1 MANFAAIDFTI
12 ALQALDIPD
21 IVILKITEAHKIC
34 TAHDLAN
41 INLKHLGTLLHAKL
55 STPGT
60 GSIVHCPETNV
71 LCIEALAYWLRNE
84 CHVGRDLDP
93 IAFIDICN
101 TWVDRMIE
109 ESNQKC
115 DGTESKPTDPEKFKD
130 LTKWATFH
138 ELFVV
143 YLSLITRSS
152 GVPLVYVI
160 CHSSEPDYSVQ
171 DESARLIACA
181 PLHGRVFD
189 HDNGIVNDH
198 LKGPVLD
205 GPGWAWI
212 QQYNQ

>member
-1 MANFAAIDFTI
+1 MARDI
-12 ALQALDIPD
+12 ANVDP
-21 IVILKITEAHKIC
+21 
-34 TAHDLAN
+34 
-41 INLKHLGTLLHAKL
+41 KHLGTLLHAKL

-84 CHVGRDLDP
+84 CHVGRELDP

-138 ELFVV
+138 ESFVV
-143 YLSLITRSS
+143 YLSSITRSS

-160 CHSSEPDYSVQ
+160 HHSSEPDYSIQ
-171 DESARLIACA
+171 DARAQQIACA
-181 PLHGRVFD
+181 LLHGRVFY
-189 HDNGIVNDH
+189 HNNGIVYDH
-198 LKGPVLD
+198 LKGLVLD